1 MENNKLSVWNIL
13 HTHIFSIS
21 QVDKDFHFGLFELDW
36 DVFGSHIENACQR
49 IPAVEETGIR
59 STVCGPGMEIFQLH
73 VLVHLIGWIGLLI
86 CWS

>member
-1 MENNKLSVWNIL
+1 MHSINENQLVFYMR
-13 HTHIFSIS
+13 THIFSIF

-59 STVCGPGMEIFQLH
+59 STVCGPGIEIFQ
-73 VLVHLIGWIGLLI
+73 
-86 CWS
+86 